1 MKILVTGG
9 AGFIGSTM
17 VNLLESREHSVA
29 VIDNL
34 STGKLENLAGKLPQT
49 AFYLQDV
56 RNPEIEKIF
65 DIERPEL
72 VVHFAAQA
80 SVIDSVLDPA
90 YDADVNLMGL
100 LNLLRC
106 SMQYGVRKFVF
117 ISTGGAIY
125 GDADVIPTPETYVPE
140 VLSPYALTKHTSESY
155 LKIYNKLHGL
165 SYSVLRLANV
175 YGPRRVPK
183 GECGVIP
190 IYFERCLANEDAKLF
205 TYADMPDGTYRDYVY
220 VDDVCDAVLRCLDG
234 GDGEIFNVGTGVET
248 STRSVFDMIKRLTGS
263 RSELVVEG
271 ERAGDVRRG
280 ILDAGK
286 LRRFGWS
293 PKVDIEEGLRRTYLW
308 LRGE

>member
-1 MKILVTGG
+1 
-9 AGFIGSTM
+9 M

-117 ISTGGAIY
+117 ISTW
-125 GDADVIPTPETYVPE
+125 
-140 VLSPYALTKHTSESY
+140 
-155 LKIYNKLHGL
+155 
-165 SYSVLRLANV
+165 
-175 YGPRRVPK
+175 RRH
-183 GECGVIP
+183 
-190 IYFERCLANEDAKLF
+190 
-205 TYADMPDGTYRDYVY
+205 
-220 VDDVCDAVLRCLDG
+220 
-234 GDGEIFNVGTGVET
+234 
-248 STRSVFDMIKRLTGS
+248 
-263 RSELVVEG
+263 
-271 ERAGDVRRG
+271 
-280 ILDAGK
+280 
-286 LRRFGWS
+286 LRRCGRDPHAGNLCAGS
-293 PKVDIEEGLRRTYLW
+293 ALSICVDQAYV
-308 LRGE
+308 GELSENL

>member
-165 SYSVLRLANV
+165 SYSVLRPCERIRPAS
-175 YGPRRVPK
+175 GPQRRMRRDP
-183 GECGVIP
+183 
-190 IYFERCLANEDAKLF
+190 DLF
-205 TYADMPDGTYRDYVY
+205 
-220 VDDVCDAVLRCLDG
+220 
-234 GDGEIFNVGTGVET
+234 
-248 STRSVFDMIKRLTGS
+248 
-263 RSELVVEG
+263 
-271 ERAGDVRRG
+271 RA
-280 ILDAGK
+280 L
-286 LRRFGWS
+286 
-293 PKVDIEEGLRRTYLW
+293 PCQ
-308 LRGE
+308 